1 MTPQQV
7 AVVVVV
13 VVVVVFLRQILNAKV
28 IKETKCKL
36 LCFIAYDLHTILQ
49 AIPYAIL
56 YLIGYTVCYEAVELK
71 YKKEPNLFSIKFNI
85 IHFNHTVD

>member
-36 LCFIAYDLHTILQ
+36 LCFIAYDLH
-49 AIPYAIL
+49 
-56 YLIGYTVCYEAVELK
+56 YLTGYTVCYPISYRL
-71 YKKEPNLFSIKFNI
+71 YCML
-85 IHFNHTVD
+85 